1 VLRVSADVPQS
12 ASQRVVA
19 HLTALGLGVQ
29 AVAAP
34 VASTAPGSPRLLVWY
49 PEVAEA
55 GLALEELAALAG
67 SPAAVRTALDAA
79 DSVRDFDRRRAEL
92 QRIEEALRG
101 THVLVPLARLP
112 LPLGARSGVHGL
124 RATASGA
131 LVVENAWV
139 EP

>member
-1 VLRVSADVPQS
+1 VAVP
-12 ASQRVVA
+12 AA
-19 HLTALGLGVQ
+19 LAATTAGP
-29 AVAAP
+29 A
-34 VASTAPGSPRLLVWY
+34 RLLVWY

-67 SPAAVRTALDAA
+67 AGPPVRLALEAA

-92 QRIEEALRG
+92 QRVEETLRG

-112 LPLGARSGVHGL
+112 LPLGARSRVHGL
-124 RATASGA
+124 RVTASGT
-131 LVVENAWV
+131 LLLENAWV

>member
-1 VLRVSADVPQS
+1 
-12 ASQRVVA
+12 VA
-19 HLTALGLGVQ
+19 GQ
-29 AVAAP
+29 
-34 VASTAPGSPRLLVWY
+34 PRLLVWY

-67 SPAAVRTALDAA
+67 SPAPVRTALEAA
-79 DSVRDFDRRRAEL
+79 DGVRDFDRRRAEL
-92 QRIEEALRG
+92 QRIEETLRG

-112 LPLGARSGVHGL
+112 LPLGGRSGVHAL
-124 RATASGA
+124 RVTAAGA